1 MLGGNTLAITQLS
14 KKEKYMNPYLLPSFN
29 REWLENKLTF
39 GFRSRSSAP
48 EPAAPVKSAAEIDA
62 DNRRDSELREEKAY
76 EKKSMNRAKKRRS
89 GRRSLISKDND
100 ERGLSD
106 TLG

>member
-1 MLGGNTLAITQLS
+1 MLGGYTLAITQLS
-14 KKEKYMNPYLLPSFN
+14 KKEKYMNPYLLPSLN

-48 EPAAPVKSAAEIDA
+48 APAAPKKSQAEIDA
-62 DNRRDSELREEKAY
+62 DNRRDSELREEKVQ
-76 EKKSMNRAKKRRS
+76 NKRQMQRKAMRRY
-89 GRRSLISKDND
+89 GKRSLMSND

>member
-1 MLGGNTLAITQLS
+1 M
-14 KKEKYMNPYLLPSFN
+14 KYLLPSYN

-48 EPAAPVKSAAEIDA
+48 PPAPVKSQAEIDA

-76 EKKSMNRAKKRRS
+76 EKKSMNRAKRRRM
-89 GRRSLISKDND
+89 GRRSLMSND

>member
-1 MLGGNTLAITQLS
+1 M
-14 KKEKYMNPYLLPSFN
+14 KYILPRYN
-29 REWLENKLTF
+29 LEWLEEKLTF

-48 EPAAPVKSAAEIDA
+48 APAAPKKSQAEIDA

-76 EKKSMNRAKKRRS
+76 EKKSTSRAKQRRR
-89 GRRSLISKDND
+89 GRRSLISKNND

>member
-1 MLGGNTLAITQLS
+1 M
-14 KKEKYMNPYLLPSFN
+14 KHLLPSYN

-48 EPAAPVKSAAEIDA
+48 APAAPKKSTAEVEA

-76 EKKSMNRAKKRRS
+76 EKKSTSRAKQRRR

>member
-1 MLGGNTLAITQLS
+1 M
-14 KKEKYMNPYLLPSFN
+14 KYLLPSYN

-39 GFRSRSSAP
+39 GFRSKPSAP
-48 EPAAPVKSAAEIDA
+48 PAPVKSAAEIDA

-76 EKKSMNRAKKRRS
+76 EKTSMKRSKRRRM
-89 GRRSLISKDND
+89 GKRSLMTND

>member
-1 MLGGNTLAITQLS
+1 MLGSNTLAITQLS
-14 KKEKYMNPYLLPSFN
+14 KKEKYMKYLLPSYN
-29 REWLENKLTF
+29 LEWLENKLTF

-48 EPAAPVKSAAEIDA
+48 PPAPKKSEAEVEA

-76 EKKSMNRAKKRRS
+76 EKKSTSRAKQRRR

>member
-1 MLGGNTLAITQLS
+1 
-14 KKEKYMNPYLLPSFN
+14 MNPYLLPQYN
-29 REWLENKLTF
+29 LKWLEEKLTF

-48 EPAAPVKSAAEIDA
+48 PPAAPKKSQAEIDA

-76 EKKSMNRAKKRRS
+76 EKKSMNRAKRRRM
-89 GRRSLISKDND
+89 GRRSLMSND

>member
-1 MLGGNTLAITQLS
+1 
-14 KKEKYMNPYLLPSFN
+14 MNPYLLPSFN
-29 REWLENKLTF
+29 KEWLENKLTF

-48 EPAAPVKSAAEIDA
+48 APAAPVKSQAEIDA

-76 EKKSMNRAKKRRS
+76 EKKSMNRAKTRRR
-89 GRRSLISKDND
+89 GRRSLMSND